1 MPGKRIREEP
11 ATASVDLPVV
21 RRWVERNPGVD
32 ARLTETVEH
41 GGGRVVLVISIPV
54 EAEMLRAKA
63 ELVPL
68 VQSPGLL
75 RFRRRQPTEQETE
88 WTLQWVL
95 GLMRRQEDLDLP
107 TRVTSTGPH
116 PDSGLIMISLD
127 RVDRAYAAE
136 LEARGNGLT
145 LVLPEVVT
153 PVPLGVV
160 SPFSRDNR
168 LPDAETPTW
177 VTTEKPWVGG

>member
-21 RRWVERNPGVD
+21 RKWVELNPGAG

-41 GGGRVVLVISIPV
+41 GGGRVVLVISFPL
-54 EAEMLRAKA
+54 EADMLQAKA

-68 VQSPGLL
+68 VQSPELL
-75 RFRRRQPTEQETE
+75 RFRRWHPTEQETE

-95 GLMRRQEDLDLP
+95 GLMRRQRDLDLP
-107 TRVTSTGPH
+107 TQVTSTGPH
-116 PDSGLIMISLD
+116 PDSGLIMIALD
-127 RVDRAYAAE
+127 RVDPAYAAE

-145 LVLPEVVT
+145 LVLPEPENPTPLNVV
-153 PVPLGVV
+153 G
-160 SPFSRDNR
+160 PFSRDNR
-168 LPDAETPTW
+168 LPNAETPTW
-177 VTTEKPWVGG
+177 VTTERPWLGG